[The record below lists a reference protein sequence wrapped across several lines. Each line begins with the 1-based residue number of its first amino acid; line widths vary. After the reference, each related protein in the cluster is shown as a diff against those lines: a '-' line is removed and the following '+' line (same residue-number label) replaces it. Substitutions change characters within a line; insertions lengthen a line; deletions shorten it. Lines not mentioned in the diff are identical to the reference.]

1 MRFFGRSLKTK
12 PWTFAQSANYHTI
25 VEKNRSV
32 SFPTLAMCVRKFWNL
47 GRVNCPNPPRWQPCA
62 SQVVRREE
70 IESGFLKHGDKCERK
85 AVLWNIGKCGRV
97 RWEAKLTH
105 EIMVLFIL
113 YLVTHIWIG
122 RFLLLLFLFV
132 VCYFVLRK
140 INSWPTITK

>member
-1 MRFFGRSLKTK
+1 MWLFGRSLKTK
-12 PWTFAQSANYHTI
+12 PWTFAQSANYHTNM
-25 VEKNRSV
+25 KKDRSV
-32 SFPTLAMCVRKFWNL
+32 SFPTLVWVRKFWNL
-47 GRVNCPNPPRWQPCA
+47 GRVTRPNLPRWQPYA
-62 SQVVRREE
+62 SQAIWREE
-70 IESGFLKHGDKCERK
+70 VEIDFLKHGDKCERK

-97 RWEAKLTH
+97 RWEDKLTH

-122 RFLLLLFLFV
+122 IFFLLLFLFV